1 MSTDS
6 ADRNAPPSEKGEKVE
21 KVDEKIDV
29 HQAEILTD
37 AVDGENHEHEMGV
50 WEAAKQ
56 YPWACFWAFIM
67 CFTIVMES
75 FDMFLN
81 TNFVALQHFSK
92 VYGVQTGEDSY
103 AIPTRWQSAL
113 FQAGQCGAFIG
124 VYLAGPITNRIGY
137 RWTTLVGLVL
147 MNATI
152 FVSFFVRSLS
162 LFLMHMLIGR
172 PTRSPSLSSDKRWR
186 ASPGASSLQTR
197 PPTPRRLSLCL
208 FELRARQPCR

>member
-6 ADRNAPPSEKGEKVE
+6 ADKDARPSEKADRI
-21 KVDEKIDV
+21 DEKAEV
-29 HQAEILTD
+29 HQAEILAD
-37 AVDGENHEHEMGV
+37 AVDGENHEHQMGV
-50 WEAAKQ
+50 WDAAKQ
-56 YPWACFWAFIM
+56 YPWACFWAFVM

-81 TNFVALQHFSK
+81 TNFVALKHFSK
-92 VYGVQTGEDSY
+92 VYGVQTGEDSW

-152 FVSFFVRSLS
+152 FVSFFVCHVFG
-162 LFLMHMLIGR
+162 LFFTAKGNANFCR
-172 PTRSPSLSSDKRWR
+172 PTRSRCWSLDK
-186 ASPGASSLQTR
+186 P
-197 PPTPRRLSLCL
+197 
-208 FELRARQPCR
+208 